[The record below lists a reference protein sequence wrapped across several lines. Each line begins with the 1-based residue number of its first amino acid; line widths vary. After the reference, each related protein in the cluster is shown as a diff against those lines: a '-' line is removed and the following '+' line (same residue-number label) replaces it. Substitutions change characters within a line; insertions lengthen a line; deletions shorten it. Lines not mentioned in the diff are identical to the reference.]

1 MICFRVAVAIFSTDF
16 DFFHVFFQLS
26 SILFEFLI
34 MTLLC
39 SFAMSTAMNKHCF
52 INLPDFCILFSSFLQ
67 ILWCVLT
74 IDTKFHTC
82 PAYYMHRYAEQRTG
96 KKKKHVWIAVLFA
109 ISGLICWCGIS
120 QVISNSVAS
129 SFENAFGIPPI
140 YTTVLLVVVAAMIV
154 LRKNATVKVLDIL
167 VPIMAVCYFL
177 TKQDPVQ
184 HLVRLQQQNV
194 IRRSKQDLRRHW
206 VYL

>member
-1 MICFRVAVAIFSTDF
+1 
-16 DFFHVFFQLS
+16 
-26 SILFEFLI
+26 
-34 MTLLC
+34 
-39 SFAMSTAMNKHCF
+39 
-52 INLPDFCILFSSFLQ
+52 
-67 ILWCVLT
+67 
-74 IDTKFHTC
+74 
-82 PAYYMHRYAEQRTG
+82 MHRYAEQRTG

-109 ISGLICWCGIS
+109 ISCLICLCGIS
-120 QVISNSVAS
+120 QVIINSVAS